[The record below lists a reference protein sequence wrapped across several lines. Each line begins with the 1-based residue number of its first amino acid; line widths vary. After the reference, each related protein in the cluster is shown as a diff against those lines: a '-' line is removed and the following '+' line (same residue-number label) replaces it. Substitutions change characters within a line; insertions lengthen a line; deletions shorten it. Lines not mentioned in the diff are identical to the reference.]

1 MMTLVLAIAAALAVA
16 LALYLRVRA
25 RRLTEVPSSPTEAIL
40 LEEAIVTE
48 PVAPGL
54 EGKAEIRRPG
64 AGSLTLRVRAADASQ
79 AFARGSKVRVIDLR
93 EGLGIIEGAD
103 EEHLVR

>member
-1 MMTLVLAIAAALAVA
+1 MTPLVLSIAAALALA
-16 LALYLRVRA
+16 LALFLALRA
-25 RRLTEVPSSPTEAIL
+25 RRPAEAPSSPTEAIL
-40 LEEAIVTE
+40 LQEAIVTE

-54 EGKAEIRRPG
+54 EGRAEIRRPG
-64 AGSLTLRVRAADASQ
+64 AGPLPLRIRAADASQ